1 MNWFMVH
8 VIVTIRFDD
17 GIQNSFPGWE
27 NVYLIQTTDSE
38 TAARKAEQIA
48 RQEPERITCNDRPAR
63 LHVEGV
69 RKIMDVLPPGLVDGN
84 ELTSNE
90 IEVSSE
96 ADLVALVNGDA
107 VRVKYESVG

>member
-27 NVYLIQTTDSE
+27 NVYLIQAVDSE
-38 TAARKAEQIA
+38 AAARKAEQIA

-63 LHVEGV
+63 LQVEGV

-90 IEVSSE
+90 IEVATA
-96 ADLVALVNGDA
+96 ADLIALVKGNA
-107 VRVKYESVG
+107 VQVKYESLE